1 MKKRLRLVQQV
12 RGHNIT
18 SKLTA
23 EHSEEA
29 RQKLYRYRAVF
40 EGLKLPLMVQS
51 ILTFD
56 FIPRIIELATMYFS
70 QRRPQEPSAFHWV
83 IDAKGDS
90 LEPTEWEAWWSDFIM
105 PAMQSRSFERPM
117 HSLPVGDYSH
127 MKRFEMPMTDFL
139 RAHAKHS
146 DDGSPPMNIQM
157 IIGEDFRFC
166 ADPEPGIELVDI
178 ITNATRRAIVGN
190 LGIDGWR
197 DIPTLMIHI
206 SGPSYIPLAQIHEDS
221 SKGRVYP
228 YTSVLRAFGE
238 RGRNMSTP
246 RTMKSRWYNK
256 KSNRTK

>member
-1 MKKRLRLVQQV
+1 MKRGPSPGLAPNVSLIGALIVPSVRLDSLQKEYLHIRKSLPCDARGEVKGRLLNESQVASLVPLLYHHGVIFQATAIELGTHDEKRLRLVQQV

-70 QRRPQEPSAFHWV
+70 QRRPEELSAFHWV
-83 IDAKGDS
+83 INAKGDS

-127 MKRFEMPMTDFL
+127 MK
-139 RAHAKHS
+139 
-146 DDGSPPMNIQM
+146 
-157 IIGEDFRFC
+157 
-166 ADPEPGIELVDI
+166 
-178 ITNATRRAIVGN
+178 
-190 LGIDGWR
+190 
-197 DIPTLMIHI
+197 
-206 SGPSYIPLAQIHEDS
+206 
-221 SKGRVYP
+221 
-228 YTSVLRAFGE
+228 
-238 RGRNMSTP
+238 
-246 RTMKSRWYNK
+246 
-256 KSNRTK
+256 